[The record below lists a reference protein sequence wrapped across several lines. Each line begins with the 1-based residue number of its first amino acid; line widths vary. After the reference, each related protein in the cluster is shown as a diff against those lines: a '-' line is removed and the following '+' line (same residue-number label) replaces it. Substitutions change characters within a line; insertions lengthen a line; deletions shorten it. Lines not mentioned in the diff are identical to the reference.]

1 MLVAGYSDATA
12 HAVVPLPLSRYSVK
26 DMSVVQDAAKN
37 MISSQWIPWAS
48 ASAQSEISLAREEPK
63 VPQDGNWNS
72 RGKGVY
78 CMHVQGV

>member
-1 MLVAGYSDATA
+1 MVVAGYSDATA
-12 HAVVPLPLSRYSVK
+12 TCCGTPALSRYSVK

-72 RGKGVY
+72 RWKGVY

>member
-1 MLVAGYSDATA
+1 MVVAGYSDATA
-12 HAVVPLPLSRYSVK
+12 TCCGTPALSRYSVK